1 MGFEALGGEPEIEG
15 IEFVEYATSRPKE
28 FGSALLAMGFQPVAK
43 HRSRDVLLY
52 RQGDVNVI
60 VNADERAL
68 EGEADAETEVVLK
81 ALAIRVPDAG
91 VAYRHALACGAQP
104 VSSQAGPMELN
115 IPGVHGPGGAVLF
128 LLDRRAGVSFYEV
141 DFLPLPEAR
150 FDVPAL
156 AGLHFFGIVQ
166 YILAG
171 DTARWCN
178 FYERVLGFTPLPEG
192 MRFGVLPRGT
202 IMRSACGCF
211 FLQFI
216 EPPAGAE
223 DAHWQEGFNRIGLGV
238 PNVEKAVAELESR
251 GIHFVD
257 ASLLGNRELGALTR
271 TLVGGTQFELVHHAQ
286 QNGC

>member
-1 MGFEALGGEPEIEG
+1 MGFEEIAGNSEIEG

-28 FGSALLAMGFQPVAK
+28 FGAVLTAMGFQPVAR
-43 HRSRDVLLY
+43 HRSREVLLY

-60 VNADERAL
+60 VNADARAL
-68 EGEADAETEVVLK
+68 DGETEAGAVVVLK

-91 VAYRHALACGAQP
+91 MAYRRALDCGGQP
-104 VSSQAGPMELN
+104 VPTRSGPMELN
-115 IPGVHGPGGAVLF
+115 IPGIHGPGGSVLF

-141 DFLPLPEAR
+141 DFLPLAGAR
-150 FDVPAL
+150 VDVPAL

-171 DTARWCN
+171 ETPRWCN
-178 FYERVLGFTPLPEG
+178 FYERVLGFSMLPEG
-192 MRFGVLPRGT
+192 VRFGVLPRGA
-202 IMRSACGCF
+202 IMKSACGRF

-238 PNVEKAVAELESR
+238 PDVETAVAELEAR

-257 ASLLGNRELGALTR
+257 SSLLGNRELGALTR
-271 TLVGGTQFELVHHAQ
+271 TLVGGTQFELVHHSM
-286 QNGC
+286 

>member
-1 MGFEALGGEPEIEG
+1 MEFENVTGEPEIEG
-15 IEFVEYATSRPKE
+15 IEFVEYATARPKE
-28 FGSALLAMGFQPVAK
+28 FGVALQAMGFRPVAR

-60 VNADERAL
+60 VNADPKAVASEDL
-68 EGEADAETEVVLK
+68 EAGSEVMLK

-91 VAYRHALACGAQP
+91 VAYTRALACGGQP
-104 VSSQAGPMELN
+104 VPSRAGPMELT
-115 IPGVHGPGGAVLF
+115 IPGIQGPGGAVLF

-141 DFLPLPEAR
+141 DFLPLADAQ

-156 AGLHFFGIVQ
+156 SGLHFFGIVQ

-171 DTARWCN
+171 ETDHWCN
-178 FYERVLGFTPLPEG
+178 FYERVLGFAPLPEG
-192 MRFGVLPRGT
+192 VRFGVLPRGA
-202 IMRSACGCF
+202 IIRSACGRF

-223 DAHWQEGFNRIGLGV
+223 DAHWREGFNRVGLGV
-238 PNVEKAVAELESR
+238 PDVEKTVAELESR

-257 ASLLGNRELGALTR
+257 SSLLGNRELGALTR
-271 TLVGGTQFELVHHAQ
+271 TLVGGTQFELVHHRP
-286 QNGC
+286 

>member
-1 MGFEALGGEPEIEG
+1 MEFENVTGAPKIEG
-15 IEFVEYATSRPKE
+15 IEFVEYATARPKE
-28 FGSALLAMGFQPVAK
+28 FGVALQSMGFRPVAR

-60 VNADERAL
+60 VNADPKAVASEDL
-68 EGEADAETEVVLK
+68 EAGSEVMLK

-91 VAYRHALACGAQP
+91 VAYTRALACGGQP
-104 VSSQAGPMELN
+104 VQTRSGPMELN
-115 IPGVHGPGGAVLF
+115 IPGIQGPGGAVLF

-141 DFLPLPEAR
+141 DFLPLADAR

-171 DTARWCN
+171 ETDHWCN
-178 FYERVLGFTPLPEG
+178 FYERVLGFAPLPEG
-192 MRFGVLPRGT
+192 VRFGVLPGGA
-202 IMRSACGCF
+202 ILRSACGRF

-216 EPPAGAE
+216 EPPVGAE
-223 DAHWQEGFNRIGLGV
+223 DAHWREGFNRVGLGV
-238 PNVEKAVAELESR
+238 PDVAKTVAELEAR

-257 ASLLGNRELGALTR
+257 SSLLGNRELGALTR
-271 TLVGGTQFELVHHAQ
+271 TLVGGTQFELVHHLP
-286 QNGC
+286 